1 MMIDDNY
8 LLFYNLIINIIRIR
22 TTNNNVKNDY
32 FICKANQLSVIVPS
46 SSSYTCY
53 GILV

>member
-1 MMIDDNY
+1 MMIDDNL
-8 LLFYNLIINIIRIR
+8 LLFYIINIIRIR